1 MNHTPLTLDPDPGPT
16 GPGPGAGL
24 VCDETRGQEEIR
36 KIEVKDRIQLEMDL
50 LDQQPDKKTLSFVSY
65 FI

>member
-1 MNHTPLTLDPDPGPT
+1 M
-16 GPGPGAGL
+16 
-24 VCDETRGQEEIR
+24 CDETRGQEEIR